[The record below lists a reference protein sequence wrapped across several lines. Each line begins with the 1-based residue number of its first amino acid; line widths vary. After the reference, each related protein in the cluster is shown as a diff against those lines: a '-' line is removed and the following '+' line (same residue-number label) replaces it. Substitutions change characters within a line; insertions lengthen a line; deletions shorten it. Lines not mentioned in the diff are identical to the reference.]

1 MVTVADAE
9 GGPDMVSF
17 RELARRL
24 VADGIVE
31 RITHQR
37 VSKISQEDPDF
48 PPVVK
53 VGRSNA
59 VDYRLAAP
67 YFRNRITRPGWRT
80 DLKGKPPKA
89 DE

>member
-1 MVTVADAE
+1 MVPVADAE

-31 RITHQR
+31 TISHQR
-37 VSKISQEDPDF
+37 LSKIARDDPDF
-48 PPVVK
+48 PPVAK
-53 VGRSNA
+53 IGSSNA

-67 YFRNRITRPGWRT
+67 YFRTRVTRPGWRS
-80 DLKGKPPKA
+80 DLKGKPGV
-89 DE
+89 EE

>member
-1 MVTVADAE
+1 MVPVAEVE

-31 RITHQR
+31 TISHQR
-37 VSKISQEDPDF
+37 LSKISREDPGF

-53 VGRSNA
+53 VGSSNA

-67 YFRNRITRPGWRT
+67 FFRDRVTRPGRRT
-80 DLKGKPPKA
+80 DLEGKSRA
-89 DE
+89 SEE